1 MELRH
6 PITGMAAVVLAT
18 IMLLLLQLGSAGPLL
33 A

>member
-6 PITGMAAVVLAT
+6 PITGMAGVVLAT
-18 IMLLLLQLGSAGPLL
+18 ILLLFLQLGSAAPLV